1 MTEPNSLPEPDR
13 AGTGAAAAPLAAGA
27 LAVGLDVGGTQT
39 RWALARAGG
48 PVLAEGTVGGF
59 SGQQVL
65 TEAGRAQI
73 AHELR
78 AVAQA
83 VQAAAGADAGGAPA
97 PAAAVQRV
105 WAGVTGFDAASGPAL
120 GELFAAT
127 LGLPRAAI
135 RLHND
140 VELACR
146 LCFAPGGG
154 YLVYAGTG
162 SIGVF
167 VDEAGAMQRVGG
179 RGGVLGDEGSGWW
192 IAREALAAVWRRE
205 DEQPG
210 FLGGSAL
217 AGALLRAIGP
227 GTEVREVRAA
237 RDARD
242 AWDATR
248 RFIHVASRGEF
259 GRLALA
265 VAQVA
270 DEDALARQVL
280 ERAGAEL
287 ARLATLLVRR
297 HGRRPVV
304 VAGRAAGLHPLIG
317 QALHAALR
325 DTAPEGLACEMREL
339 RTHVLAAV
347 RAASADNPG

>member
-1 MTEPNSLPEPDR
+1 MTDPNPHPAASGAPDR
-13 AGTGAAAAPLAAGA
+13 PDPGADTGSA
-27 LAVGLDVGGTQT
+27 LALGLDVGGTQT

-78 AVAQA
+78 ALAG
-83 VQAAAGADAGGAPA
+83 AAAAAAPA
-97 PAAAVQRV
+97 GAVQRV
-105 WAGVTGFDAASGPAL
+105 WAGVTGFDAFSGPAL

-127 LGLPRAAI
+127 LGLPPAAI

-146 LCFAPGGG
+146 LCFAPGAGC
-154 YLVYAGTG
+154 LVYAGTG
-162 SIGVF
+162 AIGVF
-167 VDEAGAMQRVGG
+167 VDAAGRMHRVGG

-210 FLGGSAL
+210 FLAGSAL

-227 GTEVREVRAA
+227 GA
-237 RDARD
+237 DP
-242 AWDATR
+242 WDATR

-270 DEDALARQVL
+270 DEDALAREVL
-280 ERAGAEL
+280 QRAGAEL

-297 HGRRPVV
+297 HGPLPVV
-304 VAGRAAGLHPLIG
+304 VAGRAAALHPLVF
-317 QALHAALR
+317 QALRAALP
-325 DTAPEGLACEMREL
+325 AGVACELREL
-339 RTHVLAAV
+339 RTHTMAAM
-347 RAASADNPG
+347 RAFEDPA